1 MLAPVVLFV
10 YNREEHT
17 RQTLE
22 ALKRNKLAGQSRLF
36 IFSDGAKTEKDELK
50 VKKVRELLR
59 AYRAG
64 EDFET
69 IEIMEAEKNQG
80 LASSVIAG
88 VSKIIT
94 KYGKVIVLED
104 DIVTAPNFLVYMNQ
118 ALDYYEKDP
127 GIWSVSGYTLPLRNL
142 KNYREDAFLAYRAS
156 SWGWGTW
163 KDRWEPIDWTL
174 PDYSEFKRDKARIRR
189 FCRGGKDLYSML
201 ERQQKGE
208 LDSWAVRWCYWQSKC
223 DMLTVY
229 PRTSLVQNTGCDG
242 SGTHEGNAD
251 VFGSGLA
258 CEGERA
264 FNFSRVILEKK
275 IVREFYETYSATL
288 WFRIKNKIRKM
299 IRTKGM

>member
-22 ALKRNKLAGQSRLF
+22 ALKRNKLAGQSKLF
-36 IFSDGAKTEKDELK
+36 LFSDGAKTEKDELK
-50 VKKVRELLR
+50 VQRVRELLR
-59 AYRAG
+59 TYKAG

-69 IEIMEAEKNQG
+69 IEIEEAQKNQG

-88 VSKIIT
+88 VSKIISQ
-94 KYGKVIVLED
+94 YGKVIVLED
-104 DIVTAPNFLVYMNQ
+104 DIVTAPNFLAYMNQ
-118 ALDYYEKDP
+118 ALDYYEKNP
-127 GIWSVSGYTLPLRNL
+127 KIWSVSGYTLPLSNL
-142 KNYREDAFLAYRAS
+142 KSYQEDAFLSYRAS

-163 KDRWEPIDWTL
+163 KDRWEPIDWGL
-174 PDYSEFKRDKARIRR
+174 PDYSRFRKDRSQVRR
-189 FCRGGKDLYSML
+189 FCRGGRDLYSML

-229 PRTSLVQNTGCDG
+229 PRVSLVQNTGCDG
-242 SGTHEGNAD
+242 SGTHEGNAE
-251 VFGSGLA
+251 VFGGHLKGEAEKKFDFSGA
-258 CEGERA
+258 R
-264 FNFSRVILEKK
+264 LEKK

-288 WFRIKNKIRKM
+288 WFRIKNKLRKM
-299 IRTKGM
+299 RRAKRA